1 MSKKKKI
8 SVDEFWNKR
17 AQVLV
22 GKTIKEV
29 RYMTDEE
36 AEEAMWYSKPLV
48 IFFTDGTYIFPQ
60 KDDEGND
67 GGAIYGSHNE
77 LIFPVTRVNETYKM
91 DEE

>member
-1 MSKKKKI
+1 MAKKV

-22 GKTIKEV
+22 GKKIKEV

-36 AEEAMWYSKPLV
+36 ATEAMWYNKPLV
-48 IFFTDGTYIFPQ
+48 IIFEDGTYIFPMA
-60 KDDEGND
+60 DDEGND
-67 GGAIYGSHNE
+67 GGALDGSVG
-77 LIFPVTRVNETYKM
+77 LMVPVTRVNETYKM